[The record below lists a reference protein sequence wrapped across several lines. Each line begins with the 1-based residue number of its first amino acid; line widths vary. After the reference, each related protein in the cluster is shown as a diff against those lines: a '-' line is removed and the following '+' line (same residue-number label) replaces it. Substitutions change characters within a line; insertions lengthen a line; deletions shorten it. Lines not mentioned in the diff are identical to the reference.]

1 MDVLIYQ
8 PSRSVMQSGTAGT
21 NKWVLEYT
29 QSSPRKKDPLMGWT
43 SSSDTQSQVKL
54 DFNSKEE
61 AIEYA
66 IKKNLSYSVR
76 TPKKRKPVIRPRGY
90 AENFAFERR
99 DTWTH

>member
-21 NKWVLEYT
+21 NKWVLEFVH
-29 QSSPRKKDPLMGWT
+29 SSPRKKDPLMGWT
-43 SSSDTQSQVKL
+43 SSADTQSQVKL
-54 DFNSKEE
+54 AFDTKEE

-66 IKKNLSYSVR
+66 IKRNLTYSLQD
-76 TPKKRKPVIRPRGY
+76 PKKRKPVIRPRGY
-90 AENFAFERR
+90 AENFAFERK